1 MNALTIRTLP
11 RTSASLRRMGLIRR
25 AAVGGWVIV
34 LAGVTPCLL
43 AADPGDIVLRGHEGA
58 VFAAQV
64 TPDGER
70 VVTAATDG
78 TARLWDASTGQ
89 ELRRFTG
96 HTGPVTGVAVSA
108 DGRTLVTSS
117 QDNSLRVWD
126 LPLKRPLIQHQA
138 HGGSAVAIALSADG
152 RTILTAGADP
162 AARLWDTTRLIEDAR
177 LAGQGGPAAPDGRG
191 AAATFNDDSSAV
203 RAVTWRAD
211 GAQFVTADD
220 AGRIVLRSPFLD
232 TPLGTWGVHGGGVVA
247 CAFMAGN
254 PQQLLSAG
262 RDGTLRLWQGP
273 PPLSRS
279 LPLPCGVRD
288 LLPIPGQAL
297 AAVARE
303 DGGLGV
309 VDTAT
314 MQPIR
319 DLPPGSPAR
328 ALAATSDGAT
338 LVVGDDA
345 GKLRWLNVAD
355 GADRGIVG
363 GHQGA
368 VLDVATIA
376 DGSLAFTAGAD
387 GTVRQWARP
396 APRVLLDGHTQGV
409 KLGASA
415 ADGQWF
421 ATTGDDRTVRIWN
434 GAGQPQ
440 RTIGP
445 HPQAL
450 SALAISAD
458 GRGLAA
464 GDAVG
469 GVSIWNPQDGA
480 AQGAMLVHQGAVRA
494 IAPERDGSALWT
506 AGADGTIKRTKL
518 PLPVPRQL
526 AGHTQPVKAIVTT
539 ADGRAAFTAG
549 QDAMVRQWDVL
560 SGQTTRTFGDGAA
573 AGAVTGLAVS
583 TDGSLVA
590 AVTETGSVRAWRVAD
605 GAAAF
610 VANVPGV
617 ALRDVAILP
626 GGAGAPLVVT
636 VGDDQRLRI
645 WTLAAEVVAD
655 GKDVVPGAEIPL
667 PDPGTDRLAICA
679 DGTWLVTCGAGR
691 IVRRWRVS
699 QEGVAPIDGAV
710 SAGAARIT
718 DIAFSGDGAWFAAC
732 GEDGKVTLWDAGALL
747 AAAGD
752 LAPVRTLEAGG
763 ALRGVAFDATAPWV
777 ATASDDGTVAI
788 WDPNTGRQV
797 ERFAATGGIAAVGVG
812 SGTVLAAGADPAIR
826 AWTPAVTLLIEVAQG
841 AGAGVATALVAL
853 PGEEGIAALV
863 TGDRE
868 LRRYSRDGRPLP
880 GVLSADAALVQLVTS
895 ADGLRCVVATAAGE
909 ARTWEVAT
917 GTVGG
922 PVALGAG
929 VTPLALST
937 PESPEAFGQLLVADG
952 LPRLR
957 AIDPLTGASI
967 EEMALP
973 APALV
978 ALSTGA
984 AGQGPGG
991 VGALGRTWVAFGAQP
1006 QGVLQPRSWVR
1017 TLLTAPA
1024 AVNAIVL
1031 AADGARLFAAG
1042 EDGRIVSLRTA
1053 DGVSDRVFA
1062 GEGPAIREL
1071 ALLAQPPAI
1080 AAACADGAVRIWS
1093 LGSEAEPR
1101 VLRQQAPL
1109 VSISASPDGNR
1120 LATLSE
1126 AGLVAPWSTV
1136 TDAPLQDFPGHAAGS
1151 GKVRFLPD
1159 NLSVMSGST
1168 DRTIRLAKASAL
1180 KSMQLFNQ
1188 PIAALVTAGAQV
1200 VVAGND
1206 GRVLLLDVAGN
1217 GPPRSIAEGL
1227 VPPLTLAA
1235 RPDGQRLAI
1244 GSSTGIGIWETGGW
1258 KRLEEL
1264 VVPGALASL
1273 AWSGDGRKLV
1283 AATLPAPGQPA
1294 AMTVF
1299 GPPPAPAAPTA
1310 GKEFALHQS
1319 IEADA
1324 AITALAVDGDGRG
1337 VWCTHGDGTLR
1348 QWGLAALD
1356 SLRRLDAGSPVL
1368 AVAISRDGGT
1378 VVSGGNDQL
1387 VRVWDPLT
1395 GQQRAQL
1402 TGHTGPVLALA
1413 LSPDD
1418 ALVVSASGDLT
1429 LRLWDVEGG
1438 RALKQ
1443 VAATDEAVYS
1453 LSVHPS
1459 GRTVAAGGADR
1470 AVHLHDI
1477 LTGGVERS
1485 FQGHSDFV
1493 HAVAFNRQGSR
1504 LLSYGY
1510 AGVLKVWNPAD
1521 GALLHD
1527 AVVGRIGNAAS
1538 WGAAAGGTAVGTVDD
1553 RIVVACGDGTVRIVV
1568 VPGSAR

>member
-1 MNALTIRTLP
+1 M
-11 RTSASLRRMGLIRR
+11 
-25 AAVGGWVIV
+25 
-34 LAGVTPCLL
+34 
-43 AADPGDIVLRGHEGA
+43 
-58 VFAAQV
+58 
-64 TPDGER
+64 
-70 VVTAATDG
+70 
-78 TARLWDASTGQ
+78 
-89 ELRRFTG
+89 
-96 HTGPVTGVAVSA
+96 
-108 DGRTLVTSS
+108 
-117 QDNSLRVWD
+117 
-126 LPLKRPLIQHQA
+126 
-138 HGGSAVAIALSADG
+138 
-152 RTILTAGADP
+152 
-162 AARLWDTTRLIEDAR
+162 
-177 LAGQGGPAAPDGRG
+177 
-191 AAATFNDDSSAV
+191 
-203 RAVTWRAD
+203 
-211 GAQFVTADD
+211 
-220 AGRIVLRSPFLD
+220 
-232 TPLGTWGVHGGGVVA
+232 
-247 CAFMAGN
+247 
-254 PQQLLSAG
+254 
-262 RDGTLRLWQGP
+262 
-273 PPLSRS
+273 
-279 LPLPCGVRD
+279 
-288 LLPIPGQAL
+288 
-297 AAVARE
+297 
-303 DGGLGV
+303 
-309 VDTAT
+309 
-314 MQPIR
+314 
-319 DLPPGSPAR
+319 
-328 ALAATSDGAT
+328 
-338 LVVGDDA
+338 
-345 GKLRWLNVAD
+345 
-355 GADRGIVG
+355 
-363 GHQGA
+363 
-368 VLDVATIA
+368 
-376 DGSLAFTAGAD
+376 
-387 GTVRQWARP
+387 
-396 APRVLLDGHTQGV
+396 
-409 KLGASA
+409 
-415 ADGQWF
+415 
-421 ATTGDDRTVRIWN
+421 
-434 GAGQPQ
+434 
-440 RTIGP
+440 
-445 HPQAL
+445 
-450 SALAISAD
+450 
-458 GRGLAA
+458 
-464 GDAVG
+464 
-469 GVSIWNPQDGA
+469 
-480 AQGAMLVHQGAVRA
+480 
-494 IAPERDGSALWT
+494 
-506 AGADGTIKRTKL
+506 
-518 PLPVPRQL
+518 
-526 AGHTQPVKAIVTT
+526 
-539 ADGRAAFTAG
+539 
-549 QDAMVRQWDVL
+549 
-560 SGQTTRTFGDGAA
+560 
-573 AGAVTGLAVS
+573 
-583 TDGSLVA
+583 
-590 AVTETGSVRAWRVAD
+590 
-605 GAAAF
+605 
-610 VANVPGV
+610 
-617 ALRDVAILP
+617 
-626 GGAGAPLVVT
+626 
-636 VGDDQRLRI
+636 
-645 WTLAAEVVAD
+645 
-655 GKDVVPGAEIPL
+655 
-667 PDPGTDRLAICA
+667 
-679 DGTWLVTCGAGR
+679 
-691 IVRRWRVS
+691 
-699 QEGVAPIDGAV
+699 
-710 SAGAARIT
+710 
-718 DIAFSGDGAWFAAC
+718 
-732 GEDGKVTLWDAGALL
+732 
-747 AAAGD
+747 
-752 LAPVRTLEAGG
+752 
-763 ALRGVAFDATAPWV
+763 
-777 ATASDDGTVAI
+777 
-788 WDPNTGRQV
+788 
-797 ERFAATGGIAAVGVG
+797 
-812 SGTVLAAGADPAIR
+812 
-826 AWTPAVTLLIEVAQG
+826 
-841 AGAGVATALVAL
+841 
-853 PGEEGIAALV
+853 
-863 TGDRE
+863 
-868 LRRYSRDGRPLP
+868 
-880 GVLSADAALVQLVTS
+880 
-895 ADGLRCVVATAAGE
+895 
-909 ARTWEVAT
+909 
-917 GTVGG
+917 
-922 PVALGAG
+922 
-929 VTPLALST
+929 
-937 PESPEAFGQLLVADG
+937 ADG

-1126 AGLVAPWSTV
+1126 AGLVAQWSTV

-1217 GPPRSIAEGL
+1217 GPPRSIAERL

-1235 RPDGQRLAI
+1235 RPDG
-1244 GSSTGIGIWETGGW
+1244 
-1258 KRLEEL
+1258 
-1264 VVPGALASL
+1264 
-1273 AWSGDGRKLV
+1273 RKLV
-1283 AATLPAPGQPA
+1283 AATRPAPGQPA